1 MSFLRYPRLPQGKVT
16 HVLVSGEYPCLKAS
30 LEQRGIQVIETA
42 ADSRLP
48 KPVRFHPD
56 MQACPLLDKHMFVL
70 KGNPLGEKL
79 TLLDFSLKE
88 TAIEPGPTYPADAL
102 CDGLV
107 WGKRLLGNP
116 DAMDPAIQHSAEIL
130 GLSLLSCKQGY
141 TACSV
146 ALVDKHSAI
155 TADTGIAGVLKGQ
168 GLDVLLI
175 RPGWIK
181 LPGYNTGF
189 LGGSCGKL
197 SPDKLAFTGQLSS
210 HPDGKAIRAFLE
222 QRGVA
227 AVELSHGPLV
237 DTGGILPL
245 KEIRG

>member
-1 MSFLRYPRLPQGKVT
+1 M
-16 HVLVSGEYPCLKAS
+16 
-30 LEQRGIQVIETA
+30 
-42 ADSRLP
+42 
-48 KPVRFHPD
+48 
-56 MQACPLLDKHMFVL
+56 
-70 KGNPLGEKL
+70 
-79 TLLDFSLKE
+79 
-88 TAIEPGPTYPADAL
+88 
-102 CDGLV
+102 
-107 WGKRLLGNP
+107 
-116 DAMDPAIQHSAEIL
+116 
-130 GLSLLSCKQGY
+130 
-141 TACSV
+141 
-146 ALVDKHSAI
+146 
-155 TADTGIAGVLKGQ
+155 
-168 GLDVLLI
+168 LLI